1 MKCQDAQ
8 PLIQGYLDG
17 EITEAQAGPLRK
29 HLLACTPC
37 RTTTQD
43 GKALKAWFVDGDP
56 VTVPVGFAARVARRA
71 FAGDRGEEQ
80 TVASGAGERE
90 AEQGRM
96 LSFVLQLT
104 AVAAALL
111 MAFSIGIRTA
121 ERPSTGELHADD
133 ASKAWALNELDLL
146 NAPPEDAAPEEGNT
160 DDAKGPGEQGR

>member
-17 EITEAQAGPLRK
+17 EITEAQAGPLRQ

-56 VTVPVGFAARVARRA
+56 VTVPAGFAARVARRA
-71 FAGDRGEEQ
+71 FAGDRGQEQSVGGAAASTGSEE
-80 TVASGAGERE
+80 GK
-90 AEQGRM
+90 M
-96 LSFVLQLT
+96 LSFVLHLT

-111 MAFSIGIRTA
+111 MAFSIGIRTG
-121 ERPSTGELHADD
+121 EMPKTTELHADD
-133 ASKAWALNELDLL
+133 ASKEWALNELEML
-146 NAPPEDAAPEEGNT
+146 NASPESDLEAEAAAS
-160 DDAKGPGEQGR
+160 DSPGERGQ